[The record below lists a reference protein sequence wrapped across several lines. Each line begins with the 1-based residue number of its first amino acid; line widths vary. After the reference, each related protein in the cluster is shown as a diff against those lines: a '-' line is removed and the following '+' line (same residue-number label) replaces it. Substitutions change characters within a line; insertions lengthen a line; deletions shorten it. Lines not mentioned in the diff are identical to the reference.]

1 MIVKEYQKYLVSI
14 FLKNFFIISFIFL
27 CIGLIINIFEEIKF
41 FEKYQAG
48 LFYPIY
54 LSVLNSPS
62 LLFDIFPFI
71 FLISAKFF
79 FINLHDKKELEIFK
93 TNGVSNF
100 NILSIVSILT
110 LLIAVFLLI
119 FFYSMSSKFKSTYLD
134 IKNNFSNNNEYLA
147 VVNDNGLWIKEEIKD
162 KIFIIN
168 AEKFEENLLRN
179 LTISES
185 NKNFEGNKTLIA
197 STANIREKK
206 WILNNVKI
214 LSSEGLNK
222 KLDSYFHISTFNGEI
237 ISNLFSNLNS
247 LNIIQLHKLSENY
260 SKIGYSTT
268 DVKIHINRIYS
279 MPLFYILMT
288 VLGYLIMQKM
298 NFINSKFFTIII
310 GILISVLVY
319 YLNYFS
325 NLLGTK
331 EILPIYIS
339 VWMPHLILFLIC
351 NIGIIRVNEN

>member
-1 MIVKEYQKYLVSI
+1 
-14 FLKNFFIISFIFL
+14 
-27 CIGLIINIFEEIKF
+27 
-41 FEKYQAG
+41 
-48 LFYPIY
+48 
-54 LSVLNSPS
+54 
-62 LLFDIFPFI
+62 
-71 FLISAKFF
+71 
-79 FINLHDKKELEIFK
+79 
-93 TNGVSNF
+93 
-100 NILSIVSILT
+100 
-110 LLIAVFLLI
+110 
-119 FFYSMSSKFKSTYLD
+119 MSSKFKSAYLD

-147 VVNDNGLWIKEEIKD
+147 VVNDNGLWIKEEIND

-168 AEKFEENLLRN
+168 AEKFEKNLLRN

-206 WILNNVKI
+206 WILNKVKI

-298 NFINSKFFTIII
+298 NFIKSKFFTIIV